1 MLKQAGGREVN
12 FSVTLRSDKETTPR
26 GSRSQLGHTVK
37 KSSRGG
43 SECPYRKPTQVGGE
57 RILRCA
63 GKPSL
68 RNSAK
73 CIRNFGK
80 RIAPACE
87 LRTEGA
93 GGGGRREAQATVYHK
108 HRCLRKRNLKYKC

>member
-1 MLKQAGGREVN
+1 MAKGQELGCREKLLVRTQAPV
-12 FSVTLRSDKETTPR
+12 P
-26 GSRSQLGHTVK
+26 
-37 KSSRGG
+37 
-43 SECPYRKPTQVGGE
+43 KPTQVGRK

-80 RIAPACE
+80 RI
-87 LRTEGA
+87 T
-93 GGGGRREAQATVYHK
+93 QIV
-108 HRCLRKRNLKYKC
+108 

>member
-1 MLKQAGGREVN
+1 M
-12 FSVTLRSDKETTPR
+12 KEPGLDCQEKLLVRTTPP
-26 GSRSQLGHTVK
+26 V
-37 KSSRGG
+37 
-43 SECPYRKPTQVGGE
+43 PKPTQVGKK

-80 RIAPACE
+80 RIAGASE
-87 LRTEGA
+87 LSSRGSESRWHKRGP
-93 GGGGRREAQATVYHK
+93 GDCLAQTQVLAKEKSEV
-108 HRCLRKRNLKYKC
+108 

>member
-1 MLKQAGGREVN
+1 MGEPKPSGPHCREKLLARRTAPV
-12 FSVTLRSDKETTPR
+12 P
-26 GSRSQLGHTVK
+26 
-37 KSSRGG
+37 
-43 SECPYRKPTQVGGE
+43 KPTQAGRE

-80 RIAPACE
+80 RMAADGETFYKWSCWRRQKRGPSDCLPQTQVPAK
-87 LRTEGA
+87 
-93 GGGGRREAQATVYHK
+93 AQAEV
-108 HRCLRKRNLKYKC
+108 

>member
-1 MLKQAGGREVN
+1 MSEG
-12 FSVTLRSDKETTPR
+12 VTQKGIKPRSDGEPLETMAK
-26 GSRSQLGHTVK
+26 GQELGCREKLLVRTQAPV
-37 KSSRGG
+37 
-43 SECPYRKPTQVGGE
+43 PKPTQVGRK

-80 RIAPACE
+80 RIA
-87 LRTEGA
+87 
-93 GGGGRREAQATVYHK
+93 
-108 HRCLRKRNLKYKC
+108 

>member
-1 MLKQAGGREVN
+1 M
-12 FSVTLRSDKETTPR
+12 KEPGLDCQEKLLVRTTPP
-26 GSRSQLGHTVK
+26 V
-37 KSSRGG
+37 
-43 SECPYRKPTQVGGE
+43 PKPTQVGKK

-80 RIAPACE
+80 RIA
-87 LRTEGA
+87 
-93 GGGGRREAQATVYHK
+93 GGGELSSRGSSSRWHKRGPGDCLAQTQVLAKEKSEV
-108 HRCLRKRNLKYKC
+108 

>member
-1 MLKQAGGREVN
+1 MTGKKASA
-12 FSVTLRSDKETTPR
+12 FK
-26 GSRSQLGHTVK
+26 SQVHHAVE
-37 KSSRGG
+37 KSSAIDCRR
-43 SECPYRKPTQVGGE
+43 PYPKPTQVGRE

-80 RIAPACE
+80 RIAPNGE
-87 LRTEGA
+87 LPAEGA
-93 GGGGRREAQATVYHK
+93 EGGRRKEAQATVYHK